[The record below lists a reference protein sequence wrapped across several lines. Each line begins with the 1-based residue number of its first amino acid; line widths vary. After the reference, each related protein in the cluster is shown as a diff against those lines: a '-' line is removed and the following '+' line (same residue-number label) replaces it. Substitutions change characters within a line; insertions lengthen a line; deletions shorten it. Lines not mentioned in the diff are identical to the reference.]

1 MKPLKLELQAFGPFV
16 EKQTVDFEK
25 LGKNGIFLIK
35 GPTGSGKTTLFDA
48 LTFALY
54 GGASG
59 EAENVRQGRNDL
71 AEWRCS
77 QAPWDLPTYVAFTFA
92 AHGKRYIF
100 KRALIPKRTNLS
112 ETLEAGELT
121 DEGTVIPFFENPKA
135 SLLKS
140 KAEAL
145 VGLTKDQFRQV
156 VLLPQ
161 GQFERFLTESSEKK
175 TEILQKI
182 FGTEQWDVY
191 AQRFY
196 AAAKE
201 RRDALAAEKN
211 RIDAAL
217 AEDELP
223 DTDALA
229 EKLARLQGELAQN
242 EQAHIA
248 FNGKKKQD
256 DLNAD
261 RVRAERFRQ
270 LRRLETDKAQ
280 LERRGDE
287 IRQYRAE
294 LQSALQAEELR
305 PAIDAAEAAAAQAQ
319 RRANDA
325 RSAKAALPEVQKR
338 AKAAS
343 EALRLHTEASPAAS
357 LQKQIGS
364 LNEKRPLYEKL
375 DALKQEGVKARK
387 AFDLAKAMADAAER
401 ALAEATEREK
411 TEKRRFDQADETARA
426 YRNRYFA
433 GIYGQIAGE
442 LRPDT
447 PCPVCGSP
455 THPAPAHRAPEDV
468 TKADADAKETER
480 DAAKL
485 RLEAADAARADAE
498 KRFREA
504 ADKRQ
509 TAEKTL
515 TQARTEYLAAQ
526 ESLIDGIADAAALE
540 AQIKALTDRINRY
553 ETETNRLRE
562 EAQRAENALTEAA
575 TRAGTT
581 AQEAETA
588 EKDRAEALSLLNAAL
603 EARGLTAEQ
612 VKAALRPQEKRGKLQ
627 SEISAYETS
636 CKENEKNLNE
646 MKEALEGIP
655 APDESRFEA
664 RQSEI
669 ENERQTYDRQD
680 AQLKNEILRLSKKQA
695 TLTALAAHY
704 EANIHTA
711 ESDLAFA
718 RRLRGESGIGLQR
731 YVLAVLFDQVIGE
744 ANRMLQRVHGGRY
757 TLRRTDDKGEGNK
770 RGLELKVRDSR
781 SPETEGRS
789 VSMLSGG
796 EKFLVSLALSIG
808 MSAAA
813 QRSGVQIEA
822 LFIDEGFGTLDEN
835 SIHDAMD
842 VLESVRKGNGMIGI
856 ISHVQLLEA
865 NIPVHLEVI
874 KTEAGSHIRAD

>member
-25 LGKNGIFLIK
+25 LGENGIFLIK

-59 EAENVRQGRNDL
+59 EAETVKQGRNDL

-77 QAPWDLPTYVAFTFA
+77 QAPRDLPTYVAFTFA
-92 AHGKRYIF
+92 VHGRRYVF
-100 KRALIPKRTNLS
+100 KRSLIPKRINLS
-112 ETLEAGELT
+112 EMLEADELT
-121 DEGTVIPFFENPKA
+121 DDGTVIPFFENPKA

-161 GQFERFLTESSEKK
+161 GQFERFLTESSERK

-196 AAAKE
+196 TAAKD
-201 RRDALAAEKN
+201 RRDALADKKK

-217 AEDELP
+217 EEEELA
-223 DTDALA
+223 DMNALT
-229 EKLARLQGELAQN
+229 EKIARLQSERAEK

-261 RVRAERFRQ
+261 RLRADRFRQ
-270 LRRLETDKAQ
+270 LHTLETKKAQ
-280 LERRGDE
+280 LERRSDE

-294 LQSALQAEELR
+294 LKSAEQAEELR
-305 PAIDAAEAAAAQAQ
+305 PLLENAEKTAAEAQRRENAASAAQA
-319 RRANDA
+319 
-325 RSAKAALPEVQKR
+325 ALPGAQK
-338 AKAAS
+338 KAEAARD
-343 EALRLHTEASPAAS
+343 ALRVHTESSPVAA
-357 LQKQIGS
+357 LQKQLGS
-364 LNEKRPLYEKL
+364 YTGKRPLYERL
-375 DALKQEGVKARK
+375 NELKQAGIKARETYEAAK
-387 AFDLAKAMADAAER
+387 AREAAAAKTLAEKTALAKLENQR
-401 ALAEATEREK
+401 L
-411 TEKRRFDQADETARA
+411 DQADETARE
-426 YRNRYFA
+426 YRNRYYA

-442 LRPDT
+442 LQSDT
-447 PCPVCGSP
+447 PCPVCGSL
-455 THPAPAHRAPEDV
+455 THPAPARRAPEDV
-468 TKADADAKETER
+468 TKSDVDAKEKAR
-480 DAAKL
+480 DEAKRNLNAA
-485 RLEAADAARADAE
+485 EAARISAEERSKKAEAERQAAE
-498 KRFREA
+498 
-504 ADKRQ
+504 
-509 TAEKTL
+509 TAL

-526 ESLIDGIADAAALE
+526 ESLIEGIADVTALD
-540 AQIKALTDRINRY
+540 AQIKALIERINAY
-553 ETETNRLRE
+553 ETETDRLRG
-562 EAQRAENALTEAA
+562 EAQRTSNELAQAV
-575 TRAGTT
+575 TRAETT

-588 EKDRAEALSLLNAAL
+588 AKNSAQALALLNAAL
-603 EARGLTAEQ
+603 EARGATAEQ
-612 VKAALRPQEKRGKLQ
+612 VKAALRTQERHGWLQ
-627 SEISAYETS
+627 SEISSYKTS
-636 CKENEKNLNE
+636 CEENEKNLNE
-646 MKEALEGIP
+646 LKAELENVP
-655 APDESRFEA
+655 EPDESRFEA

-669 ENERQTYDRQD
+669 ANEQKNYFNENSRLGNDIDRLKRKQT
-680 AQLKNEILRLSKKQA
+680 
-695 TLTALAAHY
+695 TLEALAAEY
-704 EANIHTA
+704 DANIHSA

-731 YVLAVLFDQVIGE
+731 YVLAILFDQVIGE
-744 ANRMLQRVHGGRY
+744 ANRMLKRVHGGRY
-757 TLRRTDDKGEGNK
+757 TLRRTDEKGEGNK

-781 SPETEGRS
+781 SPEKDGRS

-835 SIHDAMD
+835 SIQDAME

-856 ISHVQLLEA
+856 ISHVHLLEA
-865 NIPVHLEVI
+865 NIPTHLEVV
-874 KTEAGSHIRAD
+874 KTEAGSHIRVS

>member
-35 GPTGSGKTTLFDA
+35 GQTGSGKTTLFDA

-92 AHGKRYIF
+92 AHGKRYVF

-121 DEGTVIPFFENPKA
+121 DEGVVIPFFENPKA

-140 KAEAL
+140 KAEEL

-196 AAAKE
+196 TAAREK
-201 RRDALAAEKN
+201 RDG
-211 RIDAAL
+211 L
-217 AEDELP
+217 AE
-223 DTDALA
+223 
-229 EKLARLQGELAQN
+229 
-242 EQAHIA
+242 
-248 FNGKKKQD
+248 KKKQD

-261 RVRAERFRQ
+261 LVRAERFRR
-270 LRRLETDKAQ
+270 LRTLETTKAQ

-294 LQSALQAEELR
+294 LNSALEAETLR
-305 PAIDAAEAAAAQAQ
+305 PAIENAETAAAEAQ
-319 RRANDA
+319 RRENAASAA
-325 RSAKAALPEVQKR
+325 RAALPGAQK
-338 AKAAS
+338 KAETAR
-343 EALRLHTEASPAAS
+343 EALRVHTEASPVAA
-357 LQKQIGS
+357 LQKQLGS
-364 LNEKRPLYEKL
+364 YTGKRPLYERL
-375 DALKQEGVKARK
+375 NALKQEGIKAHEAFETAKGK
-387 AFDLAKAMADAAER
+387 AETAAKT
-401 ALAEATEREK
+401 LTEK
-411 TEKRRFDQADETARA
+411 TEKARMEKIRLDQADETAREF
-426 YRNRYFA
+426 RNRYYA

-442 LRPDT
+442 LQPDT

-468 TKADADAKETER
+468 TKADVDAKEKAR
-480 DAAKL
+480 DEAKQKL
-485 RLEAADAARADAE
+485 DAADAARISAE
-498 KRFREA
+498 ERSKKAEA
-504 ADKRQ
+504 ERQ
-509 TAEKTL
+509 AAETAL
-515 TQARTEYLAAQ
+515 TQARTEYRAAR
-526 ESLIDGIADAAALE
+526 ESLIEGIADVTALE
-540 AQIKALTDRINRY
+540 TQIKALTDRINAY

-562 EAQRAENALTEAA
+562 EAQAKANALTQANTLA
-575 TRAGTT
+575 QAT
-581 AQEAETA
+581 AQEAHAAKT
-588 EKDRAEALSLLNAAL
+588 KSAEALSLLNEAL

-612 VKAALRPQEKRGKLQ
+612 VKAALRPQEKRGRLQ
-627 SEISAYETS
+627 REITAHETS
-636 CKENEKNLNE
+636 CKETEKNLNE
-646 MKEALEGIP
+646 LKAELENVP
-655 APDESRFEA
+655 EPDANRFDA

-669 ENERQTYDRQD
+669 DNENKIYLQQD
-680 AQLKNEILRLSKKQA
+680 TQLKNDIDRLTKKQT
-695 TLTALAAHY
+695 TLKALAAEY
-704 EANIHTA
+704 EANIHAA

-757 TLRRTDDKGEGNK
+757 TLRRTDEKGEGNK

-781 SPETEGRS
+781 SPEKEGRS
-789 VSMLSGG
+789 VAMLSGG

>member
-35 GPTGSGKTTLFDA
+35 GQTGSGKTTLFDA

-59 EAENVRQGRNDL
+59 EAENVKQGRNDL

-92 AHGKRYIF
+92 AHGRRYVF

-121 DEGTVIPFFENPKA
+121 DEGVVVPFFENPKA

-140 KAEAL
+140 KAEEL

-196 AAAKE
+196 TTAREK
-201 RRDALAAEKN
+201 RDGLAEKKKH
-211 RIDAAL
+211 IDTAL
-217 AEDELP
+217 EDEGL
-223 DTDALA
+223 TDMNALA
-229 EKLARLQGELAQN
+229 EKIALLQKELAEN

-261 RVRAERFRQ
+261 LVRAERFRR
-270 LRRLETDKAQ
+270 LRTLETTKAQ

-294 LQSALQAEELR
+294 LNSALEAETLR
-305 PAIDAAEAAAAQAQ
+305 PAIENAETAAAEAQRRENAASAAQA
-319 RRANDA
+319 
-325 RSAKAALPEVQKR
+325 ALPGAQK
-338 AKAAS
+338 KAETAR
-343 EALRLHTEASPAAS
+343 EALRVHTEASPVAA
-357 LQKQIGS
+357 LQKQLGS
-364 LNEKRPLYEKL
+364 YTGKRPLYERL
-375 DALKQEGVKARK
+375 NALKQEGIKAHE
-387 AFDLAKAMADAAER
+387 AFETAKGK
-401 ALAEATEREK
+401 AEAAAKTLTEK
-411 TEKRRFDQADETARA
+411 TEKARMEKIRLDQADETAREF
-426 YRNRYFA
+426 RNRYYA

-442 LRPDT
+442 LQPDT

-468 TKADADAKETER
+468 TKADVDAKEKAR
-480 DAAKL
+480 DEAKQKL
-485 RLEAADAARADAE
+485 DAADAARISAE
-498 KRFREA
+498 ERSKKAEA
-504 ADKRQ
+504 ERQ
-509 TAEKTL
+509 AAETAL
-515 TQARTEYLAAQ
+515 TQARTEYRAAR
-526 ESLIDGIADAAALE
+526 ESLIEGIADVTALE
-540 AQIKALTDRINRY
+540 TQIKALTDRINAY

-562 EAQRAENALTEAA
+562 EAQATANALTQANTLA
-575 TRAGTT
+575 QAT

-588 EKDRAEALSLLNAAL
+588 EKNRAEALALLNAAL

-627 SEISAYETS
+627 SEITAHETS
-636 CKENEKNLNE
+636 CKETEKNLNE
-646 MKEALEGIP
+646 LKAELENVP
-655 APDESRFEA
+655 EPDANLFDA

-669 ENERQTYDRQD
+669 DNENKIYLQQD
-680 AQLKNEILRLSKKQA
+680 TQLKNDIDRLTKKQT
-695 TLTALAAHY
+695 TLKALAAEY
-704 EANIHTA
+704 EANIHAA

-757 TLRRTDDKGEGNK
+757 TLRRTDEKGEGNK

-781 SPETEGRS
+781 SPEKEGRS
-789 VSMLSGG
+789 VAMLSGG